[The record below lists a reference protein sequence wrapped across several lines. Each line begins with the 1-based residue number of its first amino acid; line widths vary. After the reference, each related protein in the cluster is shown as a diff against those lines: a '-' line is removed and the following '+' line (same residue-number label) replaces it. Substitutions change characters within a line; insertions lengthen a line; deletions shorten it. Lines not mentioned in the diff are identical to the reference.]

1 MSSEELGQLPASA
14 PVEADKKVAVLK
26 LRRKAAAPVVEAAA
40 VVEPPAPVPSAAPE
54 ASVAPA
60 TDEPAPKRKR
70 APRRKPAA
78 KRTSEAES
86 AAPAGSETLPL
97 FVARAEPEAA
107 APVEVLMPAAEP
119 VAPVT
124 AESVAPVAAA
134 PLVEAL
140 AAAPEAAAAELPPL
154 LPVIHRV
161 HPVALGRKR
170 EVLQHL
176 LGLEPE
182 RQTLVYTRTKHGAD
196 KITRSLER
204 AGFKAA
210 AVHGDKSQGARNRAL
225 SGFKSGDIK
234 VLVITDIAARL
245 VDLTELPI
253 VLSYDLPHVAE
264 DYVARISR
272 LRAEGSAL
280 TLITQEESPQ
290 FRAVRARVG
299 DALMLETVPGFEPPE
314 AFDPERDPPAKPVPE
329 AADAAVATPESGVAA
344 SAEGAATAAAPEPA
358 RGGRREREAE
368 RGPRAG
374 RGRRERGPKPRGE
387 RPPRPV
393 DAQAPVVE
401 AADVD
406 DDDQPGYG
414 NSLHAPPPAQLG
426 PGGKRRRR
434 GRPDPFAPVVVDE
447 ERANIYDERQPD
459 DYRDQWSV
467 LGPDVGRP
475 HWTYADNF
483 SQPGQ
488 DIARHPAAPTQPRRG
503 PGGGRGAAPRG
514 PQAGPRGQQ
523 PGAPQRGPKPQR
535 SGRPRRAEGR

>member
-1 MSSEELGQLPASA
+1 MSSEELGQLPALA
-14 PVEADKKVAVLK
+14 PEAADKKVAVLK
-26 LRRKAAAPVVEAAA
+26 LRRKAATPAATASEPVAIAAA
-40 VVEPPAPVPSAAPE
+40 APAEPPAAEREEAAPPSADA
-54 ASVAPA
+54 
-60 TDEPAPKRKR
+60 APKRKR

-78 KRTSEAES
+78 KKTPEAAV
-86 AAPAGSETLPL
+86 AAPGSETLPL
-97 FVARAEPEAA
+97 F
-107 APVEVLMPAAEP
+107 APPAAAEP
-119 VAPVT
+119 VAP
-124 AESVAPVAAA
+124 APVST
-134 PLVEAL
+134 PTVVVEATADAVSAL
-140 AAAPEAAAAELPPL
+140 PVADLPPL
-154 LPVIHRV
+154 PPVLHRV

-176 LGLEPE
+176 LGLNPDGK
-182 RQTLVYTRTKHGAD
+182 TLVYTRTKHGAD

-210 AVHGDKSQGARNRAL
+210 AIHGDKSQGARKRAL
-225 SGFKSGDIK
+225 EGFKSGDLQ

-245 VDLTELPI
+245 VDLAELPL

-264 DYVARISR
+264 DYVARIAR
-272 LRAEGSAL
+272 LAADGRAL

-299 DALMLETVPGFEPPE
+299 EALVLETVPGFEPPE
-314 AFDPERDPPAKPVPE
+314 AFDPERDPPAKPQV
-329 AADAAVATPESGVAA
+329 DA
-344 SAEGAATAAAPEPA
+344 AEGAPATATADAEAESAVAAPSAEPA
-358 RGGRREREAE
+358 RPPRREREGE
-368 RGPRAG
+368 REGRQG
-374 RGRRERGPKPRGE
+374 RGRRERGPKPRNE
-387 RPPRPV
+387 RQPRALDAQPVNV
-393 DAQAPVVE
+393 DADLE
-401 AADVD
+401 

-414 NSLHAPPPAQLG
+414 NSVHAPPPAQLL
-426 PGGKRRRR
+426 GGKRRRR

-475 HWTYADNF
+475 HWTYADNL

-488 DIARHPAAPTQPRRG
+488 EIVRRPTAPAQPRRG
-503 PGGGRGAAPRG
+503 PGGGGGRGAPPRG
-514 PQAGPRGQQ
+514 PQGGPRAQA